1 MFGISSIYF
10 TTLSEIQENCDKFN
24 IKKVLKTKK
33 YQVWYFKKKETKEEV
48 KRQTIV
54 YM

>member
-1 MFGISSIYF
+1 MVSVPYIKG
-10 TTLSEIQENCDKFN
+10 LSEKFKRIMNRFN

-33 YQVWYFKKKETKEEV
+33 YQMCSLKKKETKGV
-48 KRQTIV
+48 KRQTAV